1 MSTFDLKKSFKNFLK
16 ETYNWLKYFLF
27 FVEYQL
33 HLFNNPSNILSTKI
47 AESYESSNAEYK
59 WSAIFIKRCCS
70 FFHDLS
76 MVCSRLFTFVQSKFC
91 CIYLSRKVINKLK
104 HFSSTARE
112 HFSLKWNM
120 IVHDWSTFVQSKF
133 VGYNFILKIEETKVL
148 VARTW
153 KSREQSWK
161 IFTRTLMFNFNYF
174 NFLIWS

>member
-1 MSTFDLKKSFKNFLK
+1 MICEYST
-16 ETYNWLKYFLF
+16 
-27 FVEYQL
+27 
-33 HLFNNPSNILSTKI
+33 I
-47 AESYESSNAEYK
+47 
-59 WSAIFIKRCCS
+59 AIFIKRYYS

-76 MVCSRLFTFVQSKFC
+76 MVCSRLFTFVQSTFYC
-91 CIYLSRKVINKLK
+91 TYLSKKVINKLK

-120 IVHDWSTFVQSKF
+120 IVHDWSTFVQPKF
-133 VGYNFILKIEETKVL
+133 VGYNFLLKIEETKVL

-161 IFTRTLMFNFNYF
+161 IFTRTLMFNFNYWYFNYF